1 MRNYK
6 NHHERNI
13 SNDHHHD
20 VKGRSSIVENSSPS
34 TINVYGFSQS
44 KPSLSG
50 EGPAFGSSSFDN
62 FESLDFFPSPSNRTR
77 KQSVHESP
85 GAATVTSSTTSS
97 STTTKTRRRHQEF
110 HEGAVSSSSSC
121 RKQASIPIPCPIPK
135 QDSVVDECE
144 VDEGLAEIYNQAT
157 WNMYHR

>member
-6 NHHERNI
+6 NHHERKI

-20 VKGRSSIVENSSPS
+20 VKGRSIVEENSSPS
-34 TINVYGFSQS
+34 TINVYRFSQS

-50 EGPAFGSSSFDN
+50 RGPAYGSSLFDN
-62 FESLDFFPSPSNRTR
+62 FESLEFFPSPSNRTR

-85 GAATVTSSTTSS
+85 GAATVASS
-97 STTTKTRRRHQEF
+97 STTKTRRRHQEF
-110 HEGAVSSSSSC
+110 HEGAVSSSSSY
-121 RKQASIPIPCPIPK
+121 RNQASIPIPCPIPK
-135 QDSVVDECE
+135 QDSSVVDECE